1 MQLGLTLKTIREKNE
16 LTQEDFAKKYN
27 VTRQTVSNWENGK
40 SYPDLLTLVRISDD
54 FGYSLDSML
63 KENPNMTETM
73 NKKIK
78 YGESM
83 ALLGGVSAI
92 FLSIITLA
100 MIVLNYGSV
109 YVKGGFFLIVLINAE
124 AINITIKQLKKENK
138 KSKILFGLGC
148 FVMALLSFGIIYYIR

>member
-1 MQLGLTLKTIREKNE
+1 MSLGQTIIQIRQENKM
-16 LTQEDFAKKYN
+16 TQEEFAKKYS
-27 VTRQTVSNWENGK
+27 VTRQTVSNWENEK
-40 SYPDLLTLVRISDD
+40 SYPDLVTLVRISND
-54 FGYSLDSML
+54 FEYSLDSML